1 MVAIDFCVVVFI
13 IIIIILISSLYYLN
27 EVVKNIEVL
36 MFDVS

>member
-1 MVAIDFCVVVFI
+1 MVAIDFCVVVF